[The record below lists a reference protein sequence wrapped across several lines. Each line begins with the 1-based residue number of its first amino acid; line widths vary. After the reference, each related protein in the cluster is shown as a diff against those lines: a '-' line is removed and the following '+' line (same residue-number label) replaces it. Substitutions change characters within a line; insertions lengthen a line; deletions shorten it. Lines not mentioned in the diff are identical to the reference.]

1 MDELRRMAD
10 DTQPD
15 IIGITETWTKPNMG
29 DAEFGLA
36 GYKMFRK
43 DRLVKRGG
51 GVMLYF
57 KEHIQ
62 AYEIQIEAEAG
73 FSEAIWCNLESHG
86 SKIIVGVVY
95 RCPSISKDEDTSLHK
110 VITHASRG
118 ECLIMGDFN
127 HPDIRWNSLDS
138 SNESAKFLLLVQ
150 NCFLTQHVLEPT
162 RGDNVL
168 HLILSSN
175 KELVDNVTVV
185 EPLGTSDHSQ
195 IHFNLTV
202 KTGSRYSKQRKRDFK
217 KGDYVQMRS
226 YLENMKWA
234 EILENKTAEQY
245 WESLK
250 SEFDYM
256 IQKFIPNKKYSH
268 MRKKHLSREAM
279 QMIINKQRLWKAYKR
294 TGKVEDYTKYKDAL
308 KEMADALNIYFSSVF
323 TLEDKNNLP
332 VHEPL
337 LADNVECLTNM
348 LITPAMIVTKIKKLK
363 DNKSPGIDGITPKLL
378 KELAEEFS
386 VPLAIMFNLSLHE
399 GTVPHE
405 WKHANIVPIFKKGS
419 RCKAENY
426 RPVSLTSVVC
436 KLLESLLRDHMI
448 DFLEKH
454 NLLKDTQPGFLKG
467 RSCLTNLLEY
477 TEIISKWVDDGSPV
491 DVIYL
496 DFQKA
501 FDKVPHQRLL
511 IKLKSHGM
519 GVNIITWIQN
529 WLTDRRQRVSVEG
542 ETSAWTAV
550 HIGVPQGSVLG
561 PLLFL
566 VYINDLED
574 GVASNIL
581 KFADD
586 TKIFRRV
593 QTRQE
598 CRTLQDD
605 LNRLDQWSA
614 KWQMLFNQS
623 KCKCLHIGRANGK
636 EPYEMHNTV
645 LLKTSKEKDLG
656 LTISADWKVSEQC
669 GIAARKGNQLLG
681 MIKRNIT
688 YREKNLIIPLY
699 KSIVRP
705 HLEYYIQAWRPH
717 LKKDIDKLERVQR
730 RATKLIPELRILS
743 YEDRVQQCKLTT
755 LETRRV
761 RGDQIE
767 VFKITHGIEGLD
779 SGMFFKYR
787 TDNGTRGHSWALA
800 KERCKLDIRKYAF
813 SQRTINEWNRLPGE
827 CVNATSVNMFKNKID
842 NYFKRS
848 GYV

>member
-1 MDELRRMAD
+1 MKNKLNELELRIRD
-10 DTQPD
+10 EKPH
-15 IIGITETWTKPNMG
+15 IIAINEVKPNNPLS
-29 DAEFGLA
+29 DITAAELSLA
-36 GYKMFRK
+36 GYKMYTK
-43 DRLVKRGG
+43 NITEKTDRGIVIY
-51 GVMLYF
+51 VD
-57 KEHIQ
+57 
-62 AYEIQIEAEAG
+62 EA
-73 FSEAIWCNLESHG
+73 LESEEANIISLFEEYICIEINLQNA
-86 SKIIVGVVY
+86 SKLLFGCIYRSDKGKTENNTELLKLMKTVSDTNYKLITVVGY
-95 RCPSISKDEDTSLHK
+95 FNIPGINWQHWTTQSDNPNNYEFKFI
-110 VITHASRG
+110 
-118 ECLIMGDFN
+118 ECV
-127 HPDIRWNSLDS
+127 RDS
-138 SNESAKFLLLVQ
+138 FM
-150 NCFLTQHVLEPT
+150 FQHVTAPT
-162 RGDNVL
+162 RCRGNDNPNVL
-168 HLILSSN
+168 DLILSNEEKIISN
-175 KELVDNVTVV
+175 TNYLG
-185 EPLGTSDHSQ
+185 PLGKSDHCMLK
-195 IHFNLTV
+195 FNIDFDTTLNKFEKV
-202 KTGSRYSKQRKRDFK
+202 RKDFNR
-217 KGDYVQMRS
+217 GDY
-226 YLENMKWA
+226 
-234 EILENKTAEQY
+234 T
-245 WESLK
+245 
-250 SEFDYM
+250 
-256 IQKFIPNKKYSH
+256 
-268 MRKKHLSREAM
+268 
-279 QMIINKQRLWKAYKR
+279 
-294 TGKVEDYTKYKDAL
+294 
-308 KEMADALNIYFSSVF
+308 
-323 TLEDKNNLP
+323 
-332 VHEPL
+332 
-337 LADNVECLTNM
+337 
-348 LITPAMIVTKIKKLK
+348 
-363 DNKSPGIDGITPKLL
+363 
-378 KELAEEFS
+378 
-386 VPLAIMFNLSLHE
+386 
-399 GTVPHE
+399 
-405 WKHANIVPIFKKGS
+405 
-419 RCKAENY
+419 
-426 RPVSLTSVVC
+426 
-436 KLLESLLRDHMI
+436 
-448 DFLEKH
+448 
-454 NLLKDTQPGFLKG
+454 
-467 RSCLTNLLEY
+467 
-477 TEIISKWVDDGSPV
+477 
-491 DVIYL
+491 
-496 DFQKA
+496 
-501 FDKVPHQRLL
+501 L

-519 GVNIITWIQN
+519 GVNIVTWIQN
-529 WLTDRRQRVSVEG
+529 WLTDRWQRVSVEG

-550 HIGVPQGSVLG
+550 HSGVPQGSVLW

-586 TKIFRRV
+586 TKNFRRV

-614 KWQMLFNQS
+614 KWQMVFNQS

-656 LTISADWKVSEQC
+656 VTISADWKVSEQC

-705 HLEYYIQAWRPH
+705 HLEYCIQAWRPH

-730 RATKLIPELRILS
+730 RATKLIPDLRILS

-842 NYFKRS
+842 NYFQRS